1 MTSMVLTPKKLAN
14 LAKLANCRKKLLVSK
29 RLVQLTRNPVANA
42 GDILQLSYCKRLE
55 ISYLYTAGK
64 TGMYFLN
71 PVGNILTVA
80 EGLVYF
86 ICTL

>member
-1 MTSMVLTPKKLAN
+1 MVLIPKKLVN
-14 LAKLANCRKKLLVSK
+14 LDKLAKCRKKLLVSN
-29 RLVQLTRNPVANA
+29 RLLQLTRNPVANSE
-42 GDILQLSYCKRLE
+42 DILPLSYCKRLE

-64 TGMYFLN
+64 TGMYFLY
-71 PVGNILTVA
+71 PVGNIVTVA